1 MHGATKALQ
10 RLPAENDYGNVEYK
24 LRLKEPLP
32 ANRFHQLVT
41 QMKYRLSEGAG
52 ECFYY
57 VGAPLRLQAPSDAC
71 AQGSPAG
78 HTILKHRLGKGAG
91 ERFTFTGFASGPDLC
106 DTDRAERKC
115 PLDSRPGSTL
125 LRPYCRKPDTW
136 ALAHLPSFPCYSAC
150 GLLTPSS

>member
-10 RLPAENDYGNVEYK
+10 RLPAENDFGNVEYK

-57 VGAPLRLQAPSDAC
+57 VGAPLRLRALSDAC

-78 HTILKHRLGKGAG
+78 HTTEAPAGQGRRRVLYVHRLC
-91 ERFTFTGFASGPDLC
+91 L
-106 DTDRAERKC
+106 
-115 PLDSRPGSTL
+115 RPG
-125 LRPYCRKPDTW
+125 
-136 ALAHLPSFPCYSAC
+136 FV
-150 GLLTPSS
+150 